1 VESILDEMYLP
12 ALYRRPAAFRKE
24 CYRKM
29 KERMKVL
36 TAEGIYHQ
44 LEEIRAKSNIHCVDD
59 LLRSG
64 ETWEIR

>member
-1 VESILDEMYLP
+1 MRYPNYPV
-12 ALYRRPAAFRKE
+12 ALGVIRDVPDHTYDDNI
-24 CYRKM
+24 
-29 KERMKVL
+29 VD
-36 TAEGIYHQ
+36 Q